1 MLFGSVHCQRES
13 LGVELVLTYNIGD
26 MLNPNKKYNLEY
38 YLGVVDKIV
47 AMGAH
52 IVGIKDSSCPQSFHY
67 IPHQGLRL
75 PVS

>member
-1 MLFGSVHCQRES
+1 MLTEYS
-13 LGVELVLTYNIGD
+13 D

-52 IVGIKDSSCPQSFHY
+52 VVGIKDSKLFTR
-67 IPHQGLRL
+67 LRCFWTFADKISQQWL
-75 PVS
+75 VS